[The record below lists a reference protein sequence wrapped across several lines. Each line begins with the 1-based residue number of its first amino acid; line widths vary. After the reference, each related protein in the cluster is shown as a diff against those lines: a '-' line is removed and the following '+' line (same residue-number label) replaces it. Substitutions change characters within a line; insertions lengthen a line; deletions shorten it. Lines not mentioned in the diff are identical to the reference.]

1 MTSTNIAIALV
12 VVVVGLSI
20 RLLLLGTSAAR
31 LGFLPEKWQRWFLG
45 SSSNRGSR

>member
-1 MTSTNIAIALV
+1 MTSTNIVIALV
-12 VVVVGLSI
+12 IVVVGLSI

-45 SSSNRGSR
+45 NSSNHSSR